1 VPPSSSSS
9 SSSQRQRQQQQQP
22 GLLPPP
28 VPPPGGECGGGSG
41 DGTVEKVVDETEVVT
56 KSSNPKYTTS
66 FPLQYELGSQML
78 VYVEIFALRSTT
90 TTPTTTNTTTNNNVM
105 SIANNIGNIVNK
117 RTMKLL
123 GRAMLDIQDVLGS
136 PNNIKARRLRRGGGG
151 GVVYAHVE
159 QQFSHY
165 PTSPSK
171 SPSPTATTAT
181 ASSDSRRLN
190 LRLRAHSLIHTH
202 SLANRVAPTRTSNPD
217 TYIEISRPSSSS
229 SSSSSSPWIVVY
241 RSPPVKESVSPTW
254 DEGTI
259 ELSSFRSSVGDDLS
273 RFPLRITVYKVK
285 KRKCKEIGSCQ
296 TTVANLV
303 EVMVARV
310 TGYECEQQKQQQ
322 QPNESGD
329 DDDDDD
335 NNNDNNNNG
344 GNRKSLQ
351 LLSPTAKGGAAN
363 PSNEITGFLE
373 VVNASIENSDEV
385 VMRSRRFST
394 DVAADDDDGDN
405 DNNDDAANERSAW
418 SDGDDDDD
426 DANNPVPSHHHH
438 HHPRPKFSDY
448 VKAGMLDIDFCV
460 AVDFTS
466 SNGDPRRPGTQHFSR
481 DGMMNDYEE
490 AIEAIGSTI
499 EKYSSTQEYPVWG
512 FGAKY
517 EGKVR
522 HIFQCDPSSPTAH
535 GTQGVLDAYRTVFET
550 DFVMSGPTEINA
562 VLRAAANRS
571 KKYYQSNG
579 VKYCVLLILTDG
591 IVHNLQSTREL
602 IRKYRELQLPLSVIV
617 VGIGRA
623 DFTEFHRW
631 NHAPSEVCG
640 RFRFVEFR
648 QHQFDPDTLSR
659 EALLNVPHETVD
671 YFLHRNILPH

>member
-1 VPPSSSSS
+1 
-9 SSSQRQRQQQQQP
+9 
-22 GLLPPP
+22 
-28 VPPPGGECGGGSG
+28 
-41 DGTVEKVVDETEVVT
+41 VEEVVDETEVV
-56 KSSNPKYTTS
+56 KKCSNPKYTAS

-78 VYVEIFALRSTT
+78 IYVEIFALRSTT
-90 TTPTTTNTTTNNNVM
+90 TPTTTTNTTNNNGM

-123 GRAMLDIQDVLGS
+123 GRAMFDIQDVLGS

-159 QQFSHY
+159 QQFSH
-165 PTSPSK
+165 PTSPSR
-171 SPSPTATTAT
+171 SLSTAT
-181 ASSDSRRLN
+181 ATASSSSSDSRRLN

-202 SLANRVAPTRTSNPD
+202 SLANRVAPTRTSIPD

-229 SSSSSSPWIVVY
+229 SSLSPWIVVY

-254 DEGTI
+254 DEGMI
-259 ELSSFRSSVGDDLS
+259 ELSSFLNSSGDDLS

-285 KRKCKEIGSCQ
+285 KRKCKEIGSFQ

-310 TGYECEQQKQQQ
+310 TGDECEQQQQQ
-322 QPNESGD
+322 SNESGD
-329 DDDDDD
+329 DD
-335 NNNDNNNNG
+335 NNDNDG
-344 GNRKSLQ
+344 GNRKSFQ
-351 LLSPTAKGGAAN
+351 LRPTAKGGAD

-373 VVNASIENSDEV
+373 VVNATIENSDQV
-385 VMRSRRFST
+385 MMRSQRFVT
-394 DVAADDDDGDN
+394 DAADENENNDDN
-405 DNNDDAANERSAW
+405 DVENDDAANERSAW
-418 SDGDDDDD
+418 SDGDDDD
-426 DANNPVPSHHHH
+426 ANLVPSH

-448 VKAGMLDIDFCV
+448 VKAGMVDIDFCV

-512 FGAKY
+512 FGAKFG
-517 EGKVR
+517 GKVR
-522 HIFQCDPSSPTAH
+522 HIFQCDPNSPTAH

-550 DFVMSGPTEINA
+550 DFIMSGPTEINA

-571 KKYYQSNG
+571 KKYYSAPPSSQS
-579 VKYCVLLILTDG
+579 KMMQYCVLLILTDG
-591 IVHNLQSTREL
+591 IVHNLQSTQEL
-602 IRKYRELQLPLSVIV
+602 IRKYREFQLPLSVIV

-631 NHAPSEVCG
+631 NQAPSDMCG
-640 RFRFVEFR
+640 RFKFVEFR

-671 YFLHRNILPH
+671 YFLHRNIMPH

>member
-1 VPPSSSSS
+1 
-9 SSSQRQRQQQQQP
+9 
-22 GLLPPP
+22 
-28 VPPPGGECGGGSG
+28 
-41 DGTVEKVVDETEVVT
+41 
-56 KSSNPKYTTS
+56 
-66 FPLQYELGSQML
+66 
-78 VYVEIFALRSTT
+78 
-90 TTPTTTNTTTNNNVM
+90 M

-123 GRAMLDIQDVLGS
+123 GRAMFDIQDVLGS

-159 QQFSHY
+159 QQSSHY
-165 PTSPSK
+165 PTSPSR
-171 SPSPTATTAT
+171 SLSPTT
-181 ASSDSRRLN
+181 SSFDSRRLN

-229 SSSSSSPWIVVY
+229 SSSSFSSSVPWTVSPWIVVY
-241 RSPPVKESVSPTW
+241 RSPPVKESVAPTW
-254 DEGTI
+254 DEGMI
-259 ELSSFRSSVGDDLS
+259 ELSSFLNSASSSSGVGDDLNH
-273 RFPLRITVYKVK
+273 FPLRITVYKVK

-310 TGYECEQQKQQQ
+310 TGYEGEQQQHPHP
-322 QPNESGD
+322 PNEFGD
-329 DDDDDD
+329 EEGKD
-335 NNNDNNNNG
+335 NDNSNG
-344 GNRKSLQ
+344 GNRKSFR
-351 LLSPTAKGGAAN
+351 LLSPTAKGDAN
-363 PSNEITGFLE
+363 PSNEMTGFLE
-373 VVNASIENSDEV
+373 VANATIENSHQV
-385 VMRSRRFST
+385 MMRSQRFVT
-394 DVAADDDDGDN
+394 DAADDDDNDN
-405 DNNDDAANERSAW
+405 DDYNNDNDDVTNERSAW

-426 DANNPVPSHHHH
+426 DDDANLVPSH

-517 EGKVR
+517 GGKVR
-522 HIFQCDPSSPTAH
+522 HIFQCDPNSPTAH

-550 DFVMSGPTEINA
+550 DFIMSGPTEINA

-571 KKYYQSNG
+571 KKYYSAPLPSPQSN
-579 VKYCVLLILTDG
+579 VMQYCVLLILTDG
-591 IVHNLQSTREL
+591 IVHNLQSTQEL
-602 IRKYRELQLPLSVIV
+602 IRKYREFQLPLSVIV

-631 NHAPSEVCG
+631 NHSPSDVCG
-640 RFRFVEFR
+640 RFKFVEFR